1 MKNDFLVAITQ
12 LCNDRGLP
20 KEVVIE
26 AVEQA
31 LVSAYKRNFGGGQNI
46 TAQIDPATGKVKI
59 FAIKTVADEV
69 RDRRLEIALKDA
81 RAYDPMAQVGGTIQ
95 IESTP
100 DDFGRIAAQ
109 AAKQVILQRIRE
121 AEREALF
128 NQFSERENEI
138 VLGTVHNI
146 DSQNITITLGKLE
159 AILPRGEQI
168 PTERYRHNQKLRAYI
183 VVVHKT
189 SRGPQVVLS
198 RTHRNFLRR
207 LFELEVPEIYNG
219 LVEIKAISRE
229 PGSRSKIAVAAQQ
242 DGIDP
247 VGACVGQRGIR
258 IQAIVNE
265 LNGEKIDVVEWSPE
279 VAQFIANALSPAKA
293 LSVQLGEDANGD
305 RVASVMVDDKQLSL
319 AIGRE
324 GQNARLAAKLTGWRI
339 DIKSE
344 TQIAQQTAAR
354 ARAEA
359 ERLAKPKPIVT
370 EEAAKAAI
378 TELEA
383 IAAEEP
389 AAAPT
394 EAEVAPEA
402 QVAAPTEAE
411 VAPEAQV
418 AAPIEAEIAPEAQ
431 VAAPI
436 ETEIAPEA
444 QHAAPIETENA
455 PEAQVAA
462 PEVVAPVAPEA
473 TPAEP
478 APVAAEVAPE
488 QPVEIPA
495 PVEVPAPEPEQTFE
509 QALAE
514 FEAEEEEV
522 SPEERLKRKA
532 DRRKRTMLEFDERLG
547 KVVATRKRKG
557 GRQQEWENEVE

>member
-1 MKNDFLVAITQ
+1 VKNDFLVAITQ

-159 AILPRGEQI
+159 ALLPRGEQI

-305 RVASVMVDDKQLSL
+305 KVASVMVDDKQLSL

-344 TQIAQQTAAR
+344 TQIAQQAAAR

-359 ERLAKPKPIVT
+359 ERQAKPKPIVT

-394 EAEVAPEA
+394 EAEVTPEA

-431 VAAPI
+431 VAAP
-436 ETEIAPEA
+436 TESEVAPEA
-444 QHAAPIETENA
+444 QVAAPTESEVA

-514 FEAEEEEV
+514 FEAEEEEI

-547 KVVATRKRKG
+547 KVVAKRKRKG